1 MPSRNAVLF
10 ASLVI
15 ATVGGGA
22 TGQPYQYGDYPLKP
36 I

>member
-1 MPSRNAVLF
+1 MSSRNAVLF

-22 TGQPYQYGDYPLKP
+22 TGQPYLYGDYPLEP